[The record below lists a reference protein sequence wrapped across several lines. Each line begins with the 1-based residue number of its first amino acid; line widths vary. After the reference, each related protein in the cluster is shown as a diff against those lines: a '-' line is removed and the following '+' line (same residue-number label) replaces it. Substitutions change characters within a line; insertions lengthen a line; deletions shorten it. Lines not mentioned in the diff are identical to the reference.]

1 MPIMI
6 RKMGLTHFMNELAD
20 NIPLPYI
27 VPNRNTGKSF
37 RFPGVLHDYLIGA
50 SNTLPVPR

>member
-1 MPIMI
+1 MI
-6 RKMGLTHFMNELAD
+6 RKMDLIQFMNELAD
-20 NIPLPYI
+20 NIPRPYI

-37 RFPGVLHDYLIGA
+37 RFPGVLLYLIGA